1 MNNRINKAVKISALT
16 IIMALSFAGY
26 WMNGATAVEIDC
38 YVARVD
44 ELGGAILDVSADEI
58 ADAGFDLGDSV
69 DIFIGDDCVIRAVP
83 YYNDFYG
90 HYKDTILVQIQ
101 ETVLIGDLYNDLAEE
116 HNISGGEK
124 VRILLDE
131 HEKYADIL
139 DLYRLENSND
149 VDDFNTTQEFINAR
163 EVTGGDIGGGILYRS
178 SGPFD
183 DRYGRQDAVAE
194 YIENNNINTVIALAD
209 TEKSISEYDG
219 IADNVR
225 QMINNDQVIYSDL
238 GIKIHSDEF
247 RDNVADCCREIPQK
261 EGPYLVQRAWR
272 RDRTG
277 FVCILLEG
285 LMGASYDEVL
295 DDYMLSYKSLY
306 QLTEE
311 SNPEK
316 YSLFEEKGDEMV
328 DCISGEETLSDADK
342 KDLSRIAG
350 KYLKDGGLSE
360 SKISDLKNVLS
371 GD

>member
-1 MNNRINKAVKISALT
+1 
-16 IIMALSFAGY
+16 
-26 WMNGATAVEIDC
+26 
-38 YVARVD
+38 
-44 ELGGAILDVSADEI
+44 
-58 ADAGFDLGDSV
+58 
-69 DIFIGDDCVIRAVP
+69 
-83 YYNDFYG
+83 
-90 HYKDTILVQIQ
+90 
-101 ETVLIGDLYNDLAEE
+101 LIGDLYNDLAEE

-261 EGPYLVQRAWR
+261 EGPYLVQCAWG

-360 SKISDLKNVLS
+360 SEISDLKNVLS